1 MWFENV
7 GTFIEFGLRHII
19 PDGPDHMLFV
29 AALFLNARGWGS
41 LLVQVTTFTLAHT
54 ITLGLAATGLVD
66 APASL
71 VEPMIALSIAVLAAE
86 AILFSKPNAWRLP
99 VVFAFGLFHGLGF
112 GSQMKVFLENA
123 DLSAGLVGITVGVE
137 AGHLSVLVAAA
148 IIAFAAQIALRTA
161 GLSEYYRRAFVI
173 PIAGVIGA
181 IGLYWTLQRIGL
193 LPG

>member
-7 GTFIEFGLRHII
+7 GTFIEFGFRHIV

-54 ITLGLAATGLVD
+54 LTLGLAATGLVD
-66 APASL
+66 APGNL

-86 AILFSKPNAWRLP
+86 AIFFSRPNAWRLP
-99 VVFAFGLFHGLGF
+99 VIFAFGLFHGLGF

-123 DLSAGLVGITVGVE
+123 DMSAGLVGVTIGVE
-137 AGHLSVLVAAA
+137 AGHLCVLITTAV
-148 IIAFAAQIALRTA
+148 IAFGAQIALKAA
-161 GLSEYYRRAFVI
+161 GHADAYRRAFVI
-173 PIAGVIGA
+173 PVAGLIAL
-181 IGLYWTLQRIGL
+181 IGLYWTLQRIGI